1 MIKLD
6 VDDYCQSCPDFEA
19 EIEKYTYG
27 YTNEVKATN
36 TTIRCKH
43 GDRCRVMI
51 RRLKEELEAIEND

>member
-27 YTNEVKATN
+27 HINEVNATN

-51 RRLKEELEAIEND
+51 RR